1 MKNSHAVVLGRLGGS
16 KGGPARA
23 ASLPPA
29 RRIEIA
35 RLAIWTRRHFLER
48 LKSDRAYRQKVAS
61 RIAKQTRTD
70 PGDVEHSLFSLTLD
84 PASRLSRCLACQ

>member
-1 MKNSHAVVLGRLGGS
+1 MKNLHAVSLGRLGGF

-23 ASLPPA
+23 ASLSSA
-29 RRIEIA
+29 KRIEIA
-35 RLAIWTRRHFLER
+35 KLAIWTRRHFLER
-48 LKSDRAYRQKVAS
+48 LKSDRIYRQKIAL
-61 RIAKQTRTD
+61 RIARQTRTD